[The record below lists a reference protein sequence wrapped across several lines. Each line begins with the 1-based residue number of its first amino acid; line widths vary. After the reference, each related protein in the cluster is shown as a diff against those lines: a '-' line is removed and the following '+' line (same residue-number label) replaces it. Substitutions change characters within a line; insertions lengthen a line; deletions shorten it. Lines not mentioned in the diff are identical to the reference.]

1 MTYDN
6 LPGRQSVLHTPQ
18 IFNRNPL
25 LLSALK
31 YILYVFGGLLMVANI
46 YFTYVGLVSIGWLKA
61 TAVIAS
67 ILMGGLESAI
77 AVILTSPGTFA
88 EMWEAVQVRVEDQ
101 GVETPTLFGAI
112 MLAFVVG
119 VIILFAF
126 GCYMFD
132 FWSTFIGLYAE
143 YVTESPLDVLRY
155 PFRAISVCF
164 MIFGTE
170 VAAFFGYQCGRLA
183 KRSRLGDERER
194 ALVDPELHRAK
205 KRRQAAMWMAE
216 QQAEDEVQDQAR
228 AYAQSRNRQYKRVK
242 F

>member
-1 MTYDN
+1 MQ
-6 LPGRQSVLHTPQ
+6 GRYPQESVISTPQ

-25 LLSALK
+25 LLAALK

-46 YFTYVGLVSIGWLKA
+46 FYTYQGLTSIGWVNH
-61 TAVIAS
+61 TALVAS
-67 ILMGGLESAI
+67 VLMGALESAI

-88 EMWEAVQVRVEDQ
+88 EMWEAVQVRIEGQD
-101 GVETPTLFGAI
+101 VETPTLFGAI
-112 MLAFVVG
+112 MLTFVVG
-119 VIILFAF
+119 VIILFAA
-126 GCYMFD
+126 GCYLFD
-132 FWSTFIGLYAE
+132 FWSTFIGLYSE
-143 YVTESPLDVLRY
+143 YVTDNPVDVLRY

-194 ALVDPELHRAK
+194 AIVDPELHKAK

-216 QQAEDEVQDQAR
+216 QQAEDEVQDQAK
-228 AYAQSRNRQYKRVK
+228 AYAQRRSNNRPQRRVRL
-242 F
+242 

>member
-1 MTYDN
+1 MQAN
-6 LPGRQSVLHTPQ
+6 QQKIISTPQ

-25 LLSALK
+25 LLASLK
-31 YILYVFGGLLMVANI
+31 YLLYVFGGLLMVANV
-46 YFTYVGLVSIGWLKA
+46 YYTYQGLLAVGWTSLTALVA
-61 TAVIAS
+61 A
-67 ILMGGLESAI
+67 ILMGALESAI

-88 EMWEAVQVRVEDQ
+88 EMWEAVQVRIEGQD
-101 GVETPTLFGAI
+101 VETPTLFGAI
-112 MLAFVVG
+112 MLTFVVG
-119 VIILFAF
+119 VIILFAG
-126 GCYMFD
+126 GCYLFD
-132 FWSTFIGLYAE
+132 FWSTFVGLYADS
-143 YVTESPLDVLRY
+143 VTENPMDVLRY

-194 ALVDPELHRAK
+194 AIIDPELHRAK

-228 AYAQSRNRQYKRVK
+228 SYAQSRNRNRSPKQARL
-242 F
+242 